1 MKEKLVPS
9 AWLVQQGRRLD
20 CGPYLSGAV
29 EAKLLL
35 RGLPVRCSELRE
47 LTHGYEGGIF
57 KGPMF
62 SRNYVSNP
70 NFGVSFLSSSGIL
83 HAEFTYADP
92 LRWIDAN
99 SPRLAPLQL
108 EEGDYVGKCRSGALT
123 QGAASAGGCSALS
136 RAG

>member
-35 RGLPVRCSELRE
+35 RSLPVRCAELRG

-62 SRNYVSNP
+62 SRNVTAHP
-70 NFGVSFLSSSGIL
+70 VF
-83 HAEFTYADP
+83 
-92 LRWIDAN
+92 
-99 SPRLAPLQL
+99 
-108 EEGDYVGKCRSGALT
+108 
-123 QGAASAGGCSALS
+123 ASV
-136 RAG
+136 